1 MLWGKSSMLCARICE
16 LCPLTS
22 CVYWVVTLPLLGCS
36 CLTQIQEQQD
46 GGFS

>member
-1 MLWGKSSMLCARICE
+1 MLRVRICE

-36 CLTQIQEQQD
+36 RLAQIQEQQD